1 MGEAGAGNARCE
13 GVMSGG
19 YCKTDPS
26 SLQNGGC
33 PPTSHYE
40 ATPNCVGDSSTEN
53 CGRPIPCMFKGA
65 EIDMGEAGTDNAR
78 CTGFMSGEYC
88 VTGPASLKDGAC
100 PLQELC
106 DLGGALP
113 LLVPT
118 QHALVLEGVH
128 ADLSTA
134 S

>member
-1 MGEAGAGNARCE
+1 MGDAGARNARCE

-78 CTGFMSGEYC
+78 CTGVMSGEYC
-88 VTGPASLKDGAC
+88 VTGSASLKDGAC

-106 DLGGALP
+106 DRAAGNCVKGR
-113 LLVPT
+113 
-118 QHALVLEGVH
+118 
-128 ADLSTA
+128 
-134 S
+134 